1 VFRKPVA
8 VDVAS
13 TTTMG
18 PMTSMIVDTT
28 ALDRDGFVVL
38 DGLLDAPALAAVHHA
53 TLDALRAAADDGP
66 TGTGHGDPAGPA
78 IDALTAA
85 PRLRAA
91 AEHLLGSDAELVK
104 VNVRAPNPGYG
115 GQALH
120 ADFAGLPHGMVPQGV
135 VAVVALVDVTEQ
147 GGATRVV
154 PGTHTWRKLAPS
166 NSHDRR
172 HPDERRIALTAGSA
186 LVFSGHLWHSGTRN
200 DGAYRRDALQIT
212 YARAG
217 TTRFGG

>member
-1 VFRKPVA
+1 
-8 VDVAS
+8 
-13 TTTMG
+13 
-18 PMTSMIVDTT
+18 MTSTVVDTG

-38 DGLLDAPALAAVHHA
+38 DGLLDAPALDAVRAATA
-53 TLDALRAAADDGP
+53 AALRAAHDDGP
-66 TGTGHGDPAGPA
+66 TGTGHGEPAGPA
-78 IDALTAA
+78 IDALTSA

-91 AEHLLGSDAELVK
+91 VEHLLGPDAELVK
-104 VNVRAPNPGYG
+104 VAVRAPNPGYG

-120 ADFAGLPHGMVPQGV
+120 ADFAGLPHGMVTQGV
-135 VAVVALVDVTEQ
+135 VAVVALVEVTEQ

-154 PGTHTWRKLAPS
+154 PGTHTWRKLAPT

-212 YARAG
+212 FARAG

>member
-1 VFRKPVA
+1 MA
-8 VDVAS
+8 
-13 TTTMG
+13 
-18 PMTSMIVDTT
+18 MTSTVVDTA

-38 DGLLDAPALAAVHHA
+38 DGLLDARALGAVRDATAA
-53 TLDALRAAADDGP
+53 ALRAAHDDGP
-66 TGTGHGDPAGPA
+66 TGTGHGEPAGPA
-78 IDALTAA
+78 IDALASVR
-85 PRLRAA
+85 PLRAA
-91 AEHLLGSDAELVK
+91 VEHLLGSDAELAK
-104 VNVRAPNPGYG
+104 VAVRAPNPGYG

-120 ADFAGLPHGMVPQGV
+120 ADFAGLPHGMVCQGV

-154 PGTHTWRKLAPS
+154 PGTHTWRKLAPT

-172 HPDERRIALTAGSA
+172 HPDERRIPLTAGSA

-217 TTRFGG
+217 TWSPRTS